1 MRITLSTSELPE
13 LVEKNATYEPVTHSN
28 CRHTHSHLYVS
39 SYQPPTCRKLS
50 KSAKGLTGEGHCATR
65 HVRVFGPVFVAT
77 AQRNPPGPF

>member
-50 KSAKGLTGEGHCATR
+50 KSAKGRARKRAKALRQTQIADETGLIPMEEDT
-65 HVRVFGPVFVAT
+65 
-77 AQRNPPGPF
+77 